1 MKENPMNPLDTLT
14 TLTRRLDEADPRLT
28 LLDRYYA
35 GEQPLS
41 FLAPEAKAAL
51 GNRFAAMNS
60 NIPRLAVTSLAERLR
75 VAGFTRD
82 GTPDPALWAAWVRND
97 LDQLAGVAHRE
108 ALTLGRS
115 FALVWADD
123 QGRAQVSIE
132 SARQVAVYR
141 DPANRQVVAAAKRW
155 VSNGRGH
162 AVLYEP
168 DTITRYTSKAHVS
181 DPAAMPASAWE
192 TDGKVIENPLGVVPV
207 VPLVNGDRLLDT
219 DGRSEMADLL
229 PLVDGLNKSL
239 ADLMVASE
247 YFARPRRW
255 ASGVELDSD
264 AEGNPI
270 NPFPEGNRMMISEEA
285 ETKFGQLPPAD
296 FAAYEA
302 GVNVLLGQIM
312 AVSALPSHYIGV
324 LSNQPASADALRASE
339 ASLTARAQDRQA
351 TFGRA
356 WEAVARL
363 IVAVEQGSD
372 PAAVDVAVKWADPAT
387 RSVAQEA
394 DAIVKLHSVGIL
406 PRTIALA
413 RLGYSDSEVETIRA
427 ARRAEALDA
436 AGVDL
441 AALVS

>member
-1 MKENPMNPLDTLT
+1 MNKLDTLT
-14 TLTRRLDEADPRLT
+14 TLTRRLDESGPRLT

-51 GNRFAAMNS
+51 GNRFATMNS

-75 VAGFTRD
+75 VAGFTRG
-82 GTPDPALWAAWVRND
+82 GTADPALWAAWVRND

-115 FALVWADD
+115 FAVVWANDAG
-123 QGRAQVSIE
+123 QAQVSIE
-132 SARQVAVYR
+132 SARQVSVHR
-141 DPANRQVVAAAKRW
+141 DPATRQVTAAVKRW
-155 VSNGRGH
+155 VSDGRAH

-181 DPAAMPASAWE
+181 DPAAMPATAWE
-192 TDGKVIENPLGVVPV
+192 TNGKAIDNPLGVVPV

-229 PLVDGLNKSL
+229 PLVDAL
-239 ADLMVASE
+239 AKQLSDLMVASE
-247 YFARPRRW
+247 YFARPRRF
-255 ASGVELDSD
+255 ATGVELTQDE
-264 AEGNPI
+264 EGNVQ
-270 NPFPEGNRMMISEEA
+270 NPFPESARMMISEEA
-285 ETKFGQLPPAD
+285 ETKFGQLPAAD
-296 FAAYEA
+296 FAAYES
-302 GVNVLLGQIM
+302 GVRVLLTQIAAM
-312 AVSALPSHYIGV
+312 SALPAHYLGIM
-324 LSNQPASADALRASE
+324 SNQPASADALRASE
-339 ASLTARAQDRQA
+339 ASLTARAEDRQA

-356 WEAVARL
+356 WEATARL
-363 IVAVEQGSD
+363 MVAVEQGTD
-372 PAAVDVAVKWADPAT
+372 PEAVDVAVKWADPAT

-394 DAIVKLHSVGIL
+394 DAVVKLHAAGIL
-406 PRTIALA
+406 PTTFALA
-413 RLGYSDSEVETIRA
+413 KLGYSDAEVEVIRA
-427 ARRAEALDA
+427 ARRAESLDA